1 MKTFLYLFVLLL
13 FFSCGK
19 NSRKSEP
26 EVFQETITHLTYLDL
41 VNNHRLNLGL
51 KALEYSPIIEEFAL
65 SHSFDMAKGKVRF
78 GHSGMKKRCRRL
90 QDELRSTACGEIVAK
105 GQKTAGE
112 VFNAW
117 MNSPDHRRTIENQEY
132 THTGLGF
139 KEDSQGQMF
148 WTQIFLRLP

>member
-1 MKTFLYLFVLLL
+1 MKTFLCFFVLLL

-19 NSRKSEP
+19 NSKKSEP
-26 EVFQETITHLTYLDL
+26 EVFQETITHHTYLDL
-41 VNNHRLNLGL
+41 VNDHRFNLGL
-51 KALEYSPIIEEFAL
+51 HALENSLIIEETAL
-65 SHSFDMAKGKVRF
+65 THSSNMAKGKVRF

-105 GQKTAGE
+105 GQKTAEE

-117 MNSPDHRRTIENQEY
+117 MNSPDHRRTIEGQEY

-139 KEDSQGQMF
+139 NQNSQGQIF
-148 WTQIFLRLP
+148 WTQIFLKLP